1 MTVTLILSIL
11 FILTAY
17 FVFYVLYISK
27 FDVKGRALDEN
38 TTKEN
43 TSTDIEVDIKIL
55 NIDRKRVNYRHLLHV
70 IYLTL
75 SIDLGLT
82 YFIFYEVAIKNI
94 VLKFLFGFIVI
105 LLILWI
111 SILILRLYFERRGE
125 RND

>member
-1 MTVTLILSIL
+1 VTLILSIL

-27 FDVKGRALDEN
+27 FDVKGRAFDEKTREPN
-38 TTKEN
+38 
-43 TSTDIEVDIKIL
+43 DIEVYIKIL

>member
-17 FVFYVLYISK
+17 FIFYVLYISK
-27 FDVKGRALDEN
+27 FDVKGRALDEKTREPN
-38 TTKEN
+38 
-43 TSTDIEVDIKIL
+43 DIEDYIKIL

>member
-1 MTVTLILSIL
+1 MTVTFILSIL

-17 FVFYVLYISK
+17 FIFYVLYISK
-27 FDVKGRALDEN
+27 FDVKGRALDEK
-38 TTKEN
+38 TKEPN
-43 TSTDIEVDIKIL
+43 DIEVYIKIL
-55 NIDRKRVNYRHLLHV
+55 NIGRKRVNYRHLLHV

>member
-27 FDVKGRALDEN
+27 FDVKGRALDEKTREPN
-38 TTKEN
+38 
-43 TSTDIEVDIKIL
+43 DIEVYIKIL

-94 VLKFLFGFIVI
+94 VLKC
-105 LLILWI
+105 
-111 SILILRLYFERRGE
+111 
-125 RND
+125 

>member
-1 MTVTLILSIL
+1 MTITLILTII
-11 FILTAY
+11 FILISY
-17 FVFYVLYISK
+17 FIFYVLYISK
-27 FDVKGRALDEN
+27 FDMKGIALDDK
-38 TTKEN
+38 TKEP
-43 TSTDIEVDIKIL
+43 SDIRLYIKIL

-94 VLKFLFGFIVI
+94 IFKFLFGFITV
-105 LLILWI
+105 LFILWI